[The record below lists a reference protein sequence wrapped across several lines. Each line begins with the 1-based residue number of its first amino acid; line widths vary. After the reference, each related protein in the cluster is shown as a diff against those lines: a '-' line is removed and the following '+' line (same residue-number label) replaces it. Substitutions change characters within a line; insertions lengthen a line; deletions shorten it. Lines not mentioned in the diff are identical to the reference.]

1 MEEEGIEGLRKW
13 PFLRV
18 GFPPD
23 GETMSSFLTS
33 MMFSISSSIVVEV
46 HEE

>member
-1 MEEEGIEGLRKW
+1 MEEGIEGLRKW

-18 GFPPD
+18 GFLPD

-33 MMFSISSSIVVEV
+33 MMVSVASSIVVEV